1 MNQFKKVLFFIFFA
15 VLALPF
21 AAGAEANPVEL
32 YFFEGQGC
40 PHCARM
46 ASYLEGLKVDYPNLI
61 VKDFEVYFNK
71 ENQDLFEKM
80 GAAYNADTGS
90 VPTLFV
96 DDEVIKGEAYEKVK
110 NAVER
115 CSTEVCISPASK
127 IETNA
132 NENSNTNRP
141 VSGGNETVGWAII
154 IGGVVVFVA
163 LLIFFILKK
172 KKNV

>member
-1 MNQFKKVLFFIFFA
+1 MFIFFI

-21 AAGAEANPVEL
+21 TVKAEANPVEL

-46 ASYLEGLKVDYPNLI
+46 ASYLEGLKTDYPNLV

-90 VPTLFV
+90 VPTLFI
-96 DDEVIKGEAYEKVK
+96 DNEVIKGEAYEKVK

-115 CSTEVCISPASK
+115 CSTEVCVSPASK
-127 IETNA
+127 IEAETNK
-132 NENSNTNRP
+132 NSNTNRP
-141 VSGGNETVGWAII
+141 VSGGNEIIGWAII
-154 IGGVVVFVA
+154 IGGVVVFFI
-163 LLIFFILKK
+163 LLISFIFKK